1 MQNEITT
8 LLQAI
13 INDYAAWQQR
23 SADKRDNPLL
33 TDVQKKMY
41 TEFAQ
46 GLRVETGTKYIK
58 VISKGSVWGFIV
70 NVDTDK
76 KFRKGDILK
85 AAGYNSPARN
95 AARGN
100 ILDGDY
106 TIDWTGPMYLR

>member
-1 MQNEITT
+1 MKNEITI

-23 SADKRDNPLL
+23 SADKRDSLL

-46 GLRVETGTKYIK
+46 GLRVETGNKYIK

-70 NVDTDK
+70 NVDTEK
-76 KFRKGDILK
+76 KFRKGEILK
-85 AAGYNSPARN
+85 AAGWNWPAGN

-100 ILDGDY
+100 ILDG
-106 TIDWTGPMYLR
+106 G